1 MDRAAQLRPE
11 LDDWLA
17 DPALRVEHRREST
30 ASPDQLWRAA
40 QEVSL
45 SETAMLGRL
54 LRWRIPGL
62 GPSLSYGELFR
73 EQPFVVLEEG
83 ERLLISG
90 LVGRIWT
97 LRRDYP
103 ELHSPEQFRDWH
115 EGGTARVAFAHWA
128 EDAAGGGGA
137 LASEARV
144 KPIGVQGAIGVAAV
158 RPIVRTFHNLV
169 ASEGIRAAVRRAEAG

>member
-1 MDRAAQLRPE
+1 MDRAARLRPE
-11 LDDWLA
+11 LDDWLP

-30 ASPDQLWRAA
+30 ASADELWTAA
-40 QEVSL
+40 REVSL

-62 GPSLSYGELFR
+62 SPDLSYDELFR
-73 EQPFVVLEEG
+73 EPPFLVLEEG

-128 EDAAGGGGA
+128 DEASGGHGA
-137 LASEARV
+137 LASEVRV
-144 KPIGVQGAIGVAAV
+144 EAIGAQGRLGVAAV
-158 RPIVRTFHNLV
+158 RPVVGTFHHLV
-169 ASEGIRAAVRRAEAG
+169 GNEGIRAAVRRAESG